1 MLNSGVYNLFLW
13 ITFFCKCLYDEMSV
27 DDTTTTNNMRKVK
40 YTQQA
45 SHYKFVVRV
54 WNIFVS

>member
-1 MLNSGVYNLFLW
+1 
-13 ITFFCKCLYDEMSV
+13 MSV
-27 DDTTTTNNMRKVK
+27 DDTTTTTNMRKMK